1 MQKPTWMFALCML
14 CLVPGQVAAFFE
26 WMKRSVTP
34 DSTATPPDL
43 SAGVPAFEMTTA
55 DERFLAEAKQL
66 ELSPLESCHYKV
78 VVQLKSSCS
87 SLSEEEL
94 GKLGVALFNC
104 QAAAEGRR
112 TYLCTPEMT
121 LKQCTAEMDPDTWNA
136 YHIVSNRA
144 RSVCY
149 ATRHLQFRKKTEMTV
164 NSLISTATNQL
175 DTMKALKDGQRELKE
190 LTSASLDKVLSSQ
203 SSLLEQQSVLQE
215 GQSKLETSID
225 TNLERLAQERALIAS
240 GQQLV
245 AQLIENITWRM
256 ENVSKHLKDQSVDLE
271 DGHKAILSDL
281 AEVRIRAQE
290 IYSKIE
296 SNAAGFVVYQNRT
309 VHYYEQLMSN
319 LQRMNTTLGNLAD
332 FVDSMHNSMEHRLQ
346 HIQSFISWAGFN
358 LATLSTCIL
367 HSGYFLLAALL
378 MSFLQTPGFSRAV
391 LLVLVVLNAL
401 AELNHQTAMDFRS
414 LSVFLIITA
423 IGNWFLLKLAK
434 GYALSRHQ
442 SKPLAMPLTCSTSK
456 YETKCDGIYSSTPK
470 EKLFKE
476 EIDSPLTAM
485 EHDSFLFEQ
494 PLINELSTQV
504 AEDIMTKKMR
514 RQSEGLPNHSTP
526 VLKKRAS
533 LPLVTQEVLP
543 QRQLASLLET
553 VSELRNTSLN
563 QSVASN
569 ESTSGR
575 YRCSGFTKTGQ
586 PCKNRVAQGQ
596 EFCRVHESINL
607 SKNTSGL

>member
-1 MQKPTWMFALCML
+1 
-14 CLVPGQVAAFFE
+14 
-26 WMKRSVTP
+26 MKRSVTP
-34 DSTATPPDL
+34 DSTPTATPPDL
-43 SAGVPAFEMTTA
+43 SAGGPAFEMTTA
-55 DERFLAEAKQL
+55 DERFLAEAKHL
-66 ELSPLESCHYKV
+66 ELSPLESCHYK
-78 VVQLKSSCS
+78 
-87 SLSEEEL
+87 
-94 GKLGVALFNC
+94 
-104 QAAAEGRR
+104 
-112 TYLCTPEMT
+112 T
-121 LKQCTAEMDPDTWNA
+121 LKECTAEMDPDTWNA

-175 DTMKALKDGQRELKE
+175 DTMKALKDGQMELKE

-203 SSLLEQQSVLQE
+203 SSLLEQQSVLKE

-256 ENVSKHLKDQSVDLE
+256 
-271 DGHKAILSDL
+271 
-281 AEVRIRAQE
+281 
-290 IYSKIE
+290 E

-367 HSGYFLLAALL
+367 HAGYFLLAALL

-442 SKPLAMPLTCSTSK
+442 SKLPAMPLTCSTSK
-456 YETKCDGIYSSTPK
+456 YETNCDGIYSSTPK
-470 EKLFKE
+470 E
-476 EIDSPLTAM
+476 
-485 EHDSFLFEQ
+485 
-494 PLINELSTQV
+494 
-504 AEDIMTKKMR
+504 
-514 RQSEGLPNHSTP
+514 
-526 VLKKRAS
+526 
-533 LPLVTQEVLP
+533 
-543 QRQLASLLET
+543 
-553 VSELRNTSLN
+553 
-563 QSVASN
+563 
-569 ESTSGR
+569 STSGR
-575 YRCSGFTKTGQ
+575 YRCNGFTKTGQ

-596 EFCRVHESINL
+596 EFCRVHDSINT